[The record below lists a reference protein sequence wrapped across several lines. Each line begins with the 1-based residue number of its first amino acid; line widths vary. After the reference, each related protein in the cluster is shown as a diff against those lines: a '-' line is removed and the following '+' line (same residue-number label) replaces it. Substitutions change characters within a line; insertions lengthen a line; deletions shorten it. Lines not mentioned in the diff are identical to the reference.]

1 MSTKLNATKS
11 SLKPQ
16 SETDES
22 QSTQKQPS
30 FEEKINSIIETM
42 ESKYTSNLTD
52 RHVDEIQNLIKEMNS
67 NNYAFYYRELESL
80 AHLISL
86 QFQRIIHGQREFLP
100 VLLSI
105 VLCGVIEYT
114 TSIYLEYVNHLKYWD
129 YFHVVEL
136 DKALAVDETT
146 KEQNRDRLI
155 SIFSKDK
162 QYRK

>member
-1 MSTKLNATKS
+1 MSKKS
-11 SLKPQ
+11 LDQ
-16 SETDES
+16 DES

-52 RHVDEIQNLIKEMNS
+52 RHVDEIQKLIKEMNS

-100 VLLSI
+100 VLLSLVEI
-105 VLCGVIEYT
+105 C
-114 TSIYLEYVNHLKYWD
+114 NRPFLK
-129 YFHVVEL
+129 EKL
-136 DKALAVDETT
+136 
-146 KEQNRDRLI
+146 QMN
-155 SIFSKDK
+155 
-162 QYRK
+162 